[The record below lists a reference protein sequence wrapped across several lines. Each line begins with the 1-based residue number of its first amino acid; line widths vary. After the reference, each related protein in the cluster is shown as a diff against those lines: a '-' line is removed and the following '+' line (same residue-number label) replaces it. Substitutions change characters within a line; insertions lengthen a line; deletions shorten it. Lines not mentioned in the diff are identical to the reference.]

1 MVVNLVAPAAVDA
14 KELVL
19 AEAIPLPTPPGVG
32 EDFRS

>member
-14 KELVL
+14 KELAL
-19 AEAIPLPTPPGVG
+19 AEAEAIPTPPGVG